1 MELISLIPIAPMFRQ
16 RFNSF
21 KYALEGVLELI
32 KSQPNFRIHLV
43 ASILVLFMGWFFA
56 IEKSEWCF
64 TIFAIVLVLTAEALN
79 TGLEYITDLVSPDYH
94 LLAKKTKDVAA
105 AGVLIAA
112 MGAAAVG
119 LIIFLPKLMQ
129 YFF

>member
-1 MELISLIPIAPMFRQ
+1 MELISLTPIVPMFRQ